1 MVAFKAFSCALLSVS
16 WLKLGLNSGCEHE
29 LELELEL
36 ELDVLWEEL
45 DAGDETGE

>member
-16 WLKLGLNSGCEHE
+16 WLKLGLNSGCEPEFE
-29 LELELEL
+29 LG
-36 ELDVLWEEL
+36 LDVLWEEL

>member
-1 MVAFKAFSCALLSVS
+1 
-16 WLKLGLNSGCEHE
+16 LKLGLNSGCEHE